1 MFCTELIFQSSL
13 HLFLRLI
20 YLKYCPCRYWNQ
32 VLLNEGAMKGNH
44 PCFIAWFD
52 LEGEKSM
59 LSGKQLDSWS
69 QGCHKGRFWRKI
81 TIQTSARIRVYP
93 ADAVF
98 PADGFLPS
106 ADAVKT
112 TSARTQPNVRADMG
126 VRSAPMSLPPSPPLP
141 SPLSLLP
148 LCCTRGREKN
158 NNNKFFL
165 VVVAGLEREK
175 KFTIFGFRFEIPKT
189 PKIPELAALRGLRGR
204 SRNKQKVFLA

>member
-112 TSARTQPNVRADMG
+112 ASAQPLKCVRADAAQRPRG
-126 VRSAPMSLPPSPPLP
+126 HGRPVRAHVSPSLPSPPLP
-141 SPLSLLP
+141 PLPPSPLLYTW
-148 LCCTRGREKN
+148 TR
-158 NNNKFFL
+158 
-165 VVVAGLEREK
+165 K
-175 KFTIFGFRFEIPKT
+175 K
-189 PKIPELAALRGLRGR
+189 
-204 SRNKQKVFLA
+204 